1 MAKVRITTEM
11 NLRTAD
17 GIPLIT
23 EKIPAKVMDEMLRA
37 EADVVEPRIRENA
50 RRMLNEGGHSTGAT
64 EKAVTRRKPTFGRGD
79 DGKQVREILITFT
92 GTRDDKTHRG
102 GKDADKRN
110 AAIAFIN
117 EFGSKKRG
125 VRARKFIEQ
134 AVVSMEKAA
143 QDAGEAVFE
152 KWAKNNV

>member
-1 MAKVRITTEM
+1 MAKVRVTTEI

-17 GIPLIT
+17 GIPMIA

-50 RRMLNEGGHSTGAT
+50 RRMLNERGHSTGAT
-64 EKAVTRRKPTFGRGD
+64 ERAVTRRKPAFGKGD
-79 DGKQVREILITFT
+79 DGKQVREMLITFT
-92 GTRDDKTHRG
+92 GTRDDMKHRS

-117 EFGSKKRG
+117 EFGSKKHG
-125 VRARKFIEQ
+125 VRPRKFIEE
-134 AVVSMEKAA
+134 AVSSMEKAA
-143 QDAGEAVFE
+143 QDVGEAVFE